1 MARCVKM
8 YFQFE
13 REATSIHKAQIN
25 GTGGGEGVQTSIFN
39 I

>member
-25 GTGGGEGVQTSIFN
+25 GTGGGERVCKPVF
-39 I
+39 